1 MNTCRIIRL
10 TSGDEIVCEAITDRG
25 ENIVIKN
32 PLAIVNVPK
41 VVGNDIEESLS
52 LQRWVHF
59 AESNQ
64 FNIDKRQ
71 VIINTDASI
80 GLKRFYE
87 YVLHKLDD
95 DEDFSEELEEM
106 NEEYD
111 LSTIEPDSD
120 IIH

>member
-1 MNTCRIIRL
+1 MNNYRILRL
-10 TSGDEIVCEAITDRG
+10 TSGDEIVCETLSEG
-25 ENIVIKN
+25 ERNLIVKS

-59 AESNQ
+59 AETDE
-64 FNIDKRQ
+64 FDIDKSQ
-71 VIINTDASI
+71 VIVNTGASI
-80 GLKRFYE
+80 GLQRFYE

-95 DEDFSEELEEM
+95 DEDYSEELEEM